1 MFQLLRLPFCFQLT
15 AMDPCCSHHDESVSK
30 ILRTLWR
37 TSFTFYQTITF
48 QVHCLTKRFGTHQAE
63 TALWPCHRSE
73 HYQRYHL
80 SLATKLM
87 KDCLF
92 HCVWKYYHKFQI
104 RRSNENNKG
113 FFHIPLGNHMM
124 WVLVRIVSQRRLLQE
139 PTTYVCNRKIRT
151 FIS

>member
-15 AMDPCCSHHDESVSK
+15 AMDPCCSHHDESVNK
-30 ILRTLWR
+30 ILRTSWR
-37 TSFTFYQTITF
+37 ISFTFYQTITF

-63 TALWPCHRSE
+63 NALWPCHRSE

-92 HCVWKYYHKFQI
+92 HCVWKYNHKFQI

-113 FFHIPLGNHMM
+113 FFSYSFRESYDVGTCKDR
-124 WVLVRIVSQRRLLQE
+124 LVETII
-139 PTTYVCNRKIRT
+139 TRT
-151 FIS
+151 HNICV